1 MRDGDRIGLEVIDL
15 AAITGRRFFEELGQL
30 VDKPVVVEDTSGK
43 TYEGTLLGFD
53 SQSMSV
59 ALGDVKGTQGTLYH
73 RLVLTGSI
81 IAKIMATD
89 RPFNLDGLKERLE
102 RVFPNMVQYF
112 AEAGVIVVMSK
123 IRVNETGVIEGVG
136 LTAEKV
142 RDIYNRFIAETT

>member
-1 MRDGDRIGLEVIDL
+1 
-15 AAITGRRFFEELGQL
+15 
-30 VDKPVVVEDTSGK
+30 
-43 TYEGTLLGFD
+43 
-53 SQSMSV
+53 
-59 ALGDVKGTQGTLYH
+59 
-73 RLVLTGSI
+73 VLTGSI

-89 RPFNLDGLKERLE
+89 RPFNLDGLRERLE

-112 AEAGVIVVMSK
+112 AEAGVIVVMNK